1 MPTYKISIS
10 ELVHRQT
17 SDIEL
22 EAESLADAMAQLAEE
37 VTSPDFYWRS
47 STRDMMVL
55 ELSVV
60 DDDHVDKVIL
70 EDTRTREN
78 GTMFEMWPM
87 HMVVDGR
94 VWEGDGDDGGEYLM
108 ENVPR
113 RVQDLIEEEEDQ
125 AENIE
130 VDTD

>member
-10 ELVHRQT
+10 ELVHRRALGVE
-17 SDIEL
+17 I
-22 EAESLADAMAQLAEE
+22 EAESLEDAMAQLAEL
-37 VTSPDFYWRS
+37 VPSPDFYWR
-47 STRDMMVL
+47 TAMRDMMVL

-60 DDDHVDKVIL
+60 DDDDDEEVIL

-87 HMVVDGR
+87 HMVEDGR

-108 ENVPR
+108 ENMPR
-113 RVQDLIEEEEDQ
+113 RVQDIIEKEDDQ
-125 AENIE
+125 AE
-130 VDTD
+130 